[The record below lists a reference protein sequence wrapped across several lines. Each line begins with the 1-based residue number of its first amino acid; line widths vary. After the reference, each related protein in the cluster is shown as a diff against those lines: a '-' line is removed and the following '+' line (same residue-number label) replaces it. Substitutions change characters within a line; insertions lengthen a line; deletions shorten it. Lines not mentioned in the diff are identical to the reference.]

1 MTPNSQTDSQKSADE
16 LAQVREYQ
24 ESVLNYE
31 SLDEQIDA
39 LLQSAGGRTEDLSD
53 EAYVRYRELAAL
65 RDLAYNRMMQ
75 LGNGLLDES

>member
-1 MTPNSQTDSQKSADE
+1 MTPNSQPESQKAADE

-75 LGNGLLDES
+75 LGSGLLDES

>member
-1 MTPNSQTDSQKSADE
+1 MTPNSQPESQKSADE